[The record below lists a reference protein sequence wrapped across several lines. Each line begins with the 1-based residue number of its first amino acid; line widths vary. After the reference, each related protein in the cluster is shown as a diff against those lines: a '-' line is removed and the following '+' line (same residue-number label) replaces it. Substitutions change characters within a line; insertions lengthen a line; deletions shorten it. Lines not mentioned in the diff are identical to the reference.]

1 MDIVAM
7 LLWFSVM
14 VIMMIINFIGY
25 FKVPFLQIISMMFF
39 LTVFSIILATLWYF
53 GGYALLVGLG
63 AIGLTVVIFMSFAL
77 GVKWSH
83 KLMVTGAEL
92 AINSQAKNDEY
103 DAVKIKALSELTR
116 EAIKAKQEAL
126 PAPQAG
132 YPALPPFN
140 AIDGTFTIAG
150 LDKNEGIEQ

>member
-1 MDIVAM
+1 M
-7 LLWFSVM
+7 
-14 VIMMIINFIGY
+14 
-25 FKVPFLQIISMMFF
+25 KRTIISMIFN
-39 LTVFSIILATLWYF
+39 LSVFSIILAILWYF

-63 AIGLTVVIFMSFAL
+63 AIGLTAVIFASFAF

-83 KLMVTGAEL
+83 KLMTDGARL
-92 AINSQAKNDEY
+92 AIDSQAKNDEY

-126 PAPQAG
+126 PAPQVG

-140 AIDGTFTIAG
+140 TIDGTFTIAG
-150 LDKNEGIEQ
+150 LDESEGIEQ

>member
-1 MDIVAM
+1 MEWNERETTM
-7 LLWFSVM
+7 KRT
-14 VIMMIINFIGY
+14 IIT
-25 FKVPFLQIISMMFF
+25 MMFF
-39 LTVFSIILATLWYF
+39 LTVFSIILAILWYF

-63 AIGLTVVIFMSFAL
+63 AIGLTAVIFASFAL

-83 KLMVTGAEL
+83 KLMVTGAKL

-103 DAVKIKALSELTR
+103 DAIKIKALSELTR
-116 EAIKAKQEAL
+116 EAIKAKREEL
-126 PAPQAG
+126 PASQG

-150 LDKNEGIEQ
+150 LEETEEVQ